1 MFFSLKI
8 EFKFFLINVT
18 CCIMQMSATE
28 TMDDLVRIKY
38 LKLEKQ
44 RFTPMID
51 YIKVS
56 GVTFWEYPF
65 LMGVHLKSQ
74 I

>member
-1 MFFSLKI
+1 
-8 EFKFFLINVT
+8 
-18 CCIMQMSATE
+18 MSATE
-28 TMDDLVRIKY
+28 TMDDLVRIKH

-44 RFTPMID
+44 GFTPMID

-65 LMGVHLKSQ
+65 FK

>member
-1 MFFSLKI
+1 
-8 EFKFFLINVT
+8 
-18 CCIMQMSATE
+18 MSATE
-28 TMDDLVRIKY
+28 TMDDLVRIKH

-44 RFTPMID
+44 RFIPMID

-56 GVTFWEYPF
+56 GVTFWEYPV

>member
-1 MFFSLKI
+1 MRK
-8 EFKFFLINVT
+8 
-18 CCIMQMSATE
+18 SATE
-28 TMDDLVRIKY
+28 TMDDLVRIKH

-44 RFTPMID
+44 GFTPMID

-65 LMGVHLKSQ
+65 FNGRSLKIADLRHLLSKNVPLNEQ
-74 I
+74 ITDL